1 MEGSAFVTV
10 LRDRPSKDGND
21 PPQQQLHSPNVNRL
35 TAERFEHRR
44 AEELANLQYEMS
56 ELGRELREEMQKLR
70 ADIRLDLAERS
81 ADSMKWAM
89 LFWVGQV
96 MAVAGIVSALR

>member
-1 MEGSAFVTV
+1 MAATAFVTV
-10 LRDRPSKDGND
+10 VRDRLADHGD
-21 PPQQQLHSPNVNRL
+21 DTAQDMLHSGELNRL
-35 TAERFEHRR
+35 TVERFERR
-44 AEELANLQYEMS
+44 RSEELANLQYEMT

-89 LFWVGQV
+89 VFWVGQA
-96 MAVAGIVSALR
+96 MAVAAIVSALR

>member
-1 MEGSAFVTV
+1 MASAFVTV
-10 LRDRPSKDGND
+10 LPDRLSSDGNES
-21 PPQQQLHSPNVNRL
+21 PQPLLHSSNVNRL
-35 TAERFEHRR
+35 TTERFEHRR
-44 AEELANLQYEMS
+44 GEELANLQYEMS

-89 LFWVGQV
+89 LFWVGQA